1 MNRKFAIF
9 DMDGTLVDSMPFW
22 SNLAGEFLQDHGL
35 PQPDEAQQEALKTMT
50 MTESSSYLVNTFAL
64 PCTPQQAAEDMN
76 RRMAEHYRNDVPL
89 KPGVREYLMQLK
101 ASGVQMCVASATSQP
116 LSEDCLERLGVA
128 ELFSFLLSCEVVGAG
143 KNRPDVYDTAAKR
156 MGAAPEETA
165 VYEDAL
171 LAVDT
176 ARAAGYYVVGV
187 KDESGKDQWDAIV
200 AHTQEQILDFRD
212 MIEK

>member
-1 MNRKFAIF
+1 M
-9 DMDGTLVDSMPFW
+9 
-22 SNLAGEFLQDHGL
+22 
-35 PQPDEAQQEALKTMT
+35 
-50 MTESSSYLVNTFAL
+50 
-64 PCTPQQAAEDMN
+64 
-76 RRMAEHYRNDVPL
+76 
-89 KPGVREYLMQLK
+89 
-101 ASGVQMCVASATSQP
+101 
-116 LSEDCLERLGVA
+116 
-128 ELFSFLLSCEVVGAG
+128 VGAG